1 MRAICNALAT
11 TTDGTI
17 SERFFLDLLRRSFS
31 EQDAQRQLEL
41 AIDWGRY
48 GELYE
53 YDASSGQLV
62 RDHSL
67 GSQVES
73 APTS

>member
-1 MRAICNALAT
+1 M
-11 TTDGTI
+11 
-17 SERFFLDLLRRSFS
+17 LRRSFS

-48 GELYE
+48 GELFA

-62 RDHSL
+62 RYHALTDI
-67 GSQVES
+67 GSSTGAEVVDRSDTGNTQ
-73 APTS
+73 

>member
-11 TTDGTI
+11 TTDGNLG
-17 SERFFLDLLRRSFS
+17 ERFFLDLLRRSFG

-53 YDASSGQLV
+53 YDADSGQLIREHGLV
-62 RDHSL
+62 
-67 GSQVES
+67 SQG
-73 APTS
+73 PPRPR